1 MKHTE
6 SESYH
11 LVVIGGG
18 AAGFFGAICA
28 AEQLDPASR
37 VIILEKTSKVLGKV
51 RISGGGRCNVT
62 HACFDP
68 RTFATHF
75 PRGEKALIGP
85 LHHWDAEKTI
95 EWFEDRGVSLKTESD
110 GRMFPDTDDS
120 QTIIDCLTDA
130 ANDSNIEIR
139 TRTAVNRIK
148 YGSDKEF
155 PFHIDE
161 LVARLRALYRRTSG
175 AQLNIIRVDDLSIN
189 LATREV
195 IRGDEEVELTPREF
209 SLLELLARS
218 PGRVY
223 TRIQILESVWSY
235 DFDPNTN
242 LVDVYIKRVRKK
254 VDSLGEPLIETVRG
268 VGYKIKPPS

>member
-1 MKHTE
+1 M
-6 SESYH
+6 
-11 LVVIGGG
+11 
-18 AAGFFGAICA
+18 
-28 AEQLDPASR
+28 
-37 VIILEKTSKVLGKV
+37 KVLLVEDELKIRSFMEKGLKAEGFV
-51 RISGGGRCNVT
+51 VDVLDNGEDAYQQLLLHPYDGVVLDIMIHGRDGLSVLKGIRAKGINTSVILVT
-62 HACFDP
+62 A
-68 RTFATHF
+68 
-75 PRGEKALIGP
+75 RGEL
-85 LHHWDAEKTI
+85 D
-95 EWFEDRGVSLKTESD
+95 DRLEGLNL
-110 GRMFPDTDDS
+110 GADDY
-120 QTIIDCLTDA
+120 LA
-130 ANDSNIEIR
+130 
-139 TRTAVNRIK
+139 K
-148 YGSDKEF
+148 

-254 VDSLGEPLIETVRG
+254 VDSLGNLLL
-268 VGYKIKPPS
+268 KPFEALATKSSLPHEN